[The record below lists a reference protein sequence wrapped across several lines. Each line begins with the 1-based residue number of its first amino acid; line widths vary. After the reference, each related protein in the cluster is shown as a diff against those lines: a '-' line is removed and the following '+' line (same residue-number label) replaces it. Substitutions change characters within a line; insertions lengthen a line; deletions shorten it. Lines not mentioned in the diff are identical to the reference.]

1 MQEKQTLR
9 AQLRQKRRDYVAAL
23 PESTRGLLF
32 RRPPAAINAR
42 IPDGAIIG
50 LYSALPAEAP
60 AEGYARWFFESG
72 HRLALPFFGNRS
84 AAMQFRA
91 FRDPHGESDLA
102 VGPFGMLQ
110 PDRSAPLLE
119 PDVLFMP
126 LIGFDAQGGRLGQ
139 GGGHYDRWLA
149 DHPGKIALGLAW
161 DCQLLES
168 FPREIHDQPLSA
180 VITPTRLY
188 GPFQQD

>member
-9 AQLRQKRRDYVAAL
+9 DQLRRKRRDYVATL

-32 RRPPAAINAR
+32 RRPPSAISNL
-42 IPDGAIIG
+42 IPPRAVIG
-50 LYSALPAEAP
+50 LYCALPAEAP
-60 AEGYARWFFESG
+60 AEGYARWFFEAG
-72 HRLALPFFGNRS
+72 HQLTLPFFENRNS
-84 AAMQFRA
+84 AMQFRA
-91 FRDPHGESDLA
+91 FRDPYGEGDLA

-149 DHPGKIALGLAW
+149 DHPGKTTLGLAW
-161 DCQLLES
+161 DCQLIDG
-168 FPREIHDQPLSA
+168 FPREIHDQPLTA

-188 GPFQQD
+188 GPFRQD